1 MPNESAAVRLLLWNE
16 HDVHTRLGMV
26 LVAEPET
33 TPAADLGALLTW
45 LEARCAEGEEPEA
58 IYMTSIA
65 AGQELAER
73 ARITEIRTLGFG
85 VFLKPSSNGS
95 TPDLGAAAV
104 SQIETAKGRGQRIA
118 EVLVATHDAG
128 LRSQL
133 EGLVGDGTVITV
145 LGFREEAGFA
155 AESTQL
161 GFLDVED
168 TGAFGD
174 PLPRTNLF
182 DLPEDGLSLPPL
194 KNLAPR
200 KVSVA
205 VPAAEPVAEERAA
218 EEPVAVEAAAADV
231 ASPDEPGSLESAS
244 EPAADEPTPTES
256 VESDVAA
263 VNAEAGA
270 TEAFA
275 GVGTSFSPPA
285 PPEIPHT
292 SVGLYPSRPA
302 GDGGA
307 LAGSATSPWSLDPNR
322 PGRVSPPNGS
332 GE

>member
-16 HDVHTRLGMV
+16 HDVHTRLGTV

-33 TPAADLGALLTW
+33 TPAADLGTLLSW

-58 IYMTSIA
+58 IYLTSIA
-65 AGQELAER
+65 AGQELSER

-85 VFLKPSSNGS
+85 VFLKPSRDGS

-104 SQIETAKGRGQRIA
+104 SQIEAAKGRGQQIA
-118 EVLVATHDAG
+118 EILVATHDPA
-128 LRSQL
+128 LRTQL
-133 EGLVGDGTVITV
+133 EGLAGDGTTITV

-155 AESTQL
+155 AESAQL
-161 GFLDVED
+161 GFLDVEE

-194 KNLAPR
+194 RNLTPRIVAAAP
-200 KVSVA
+200 VA
-205 VPAAEPVAEERAA
+205 EPAGAVEVDAVAEPAAEVDAP
-218 EEPVAVEAAAADV
+218 
-231 ASPDEPGSLESAS
+231 S
-244 EPAADEPTPTES
+244 EPASEVDTEIAAAEGAAAEGSDAPPLVADVGAGETETES
-256 VESDVAA
+256 VS
-263 VNAEAGA
+263 
-270 TEAFA
+270 A

-302 GDGGA
+302 NDGGA

-332 GE
+332 SE